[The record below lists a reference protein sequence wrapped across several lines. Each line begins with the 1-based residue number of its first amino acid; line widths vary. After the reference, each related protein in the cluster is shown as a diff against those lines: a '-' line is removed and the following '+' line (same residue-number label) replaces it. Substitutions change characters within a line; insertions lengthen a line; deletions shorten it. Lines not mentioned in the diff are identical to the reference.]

1 MHVTNLRKVGG
12 SVMLTVP
19 PAVLEELHLKVG
31 AEVELKVSENTLVVK
46 PRKRKKYT
54 MKELLDQCDF
64 SLPISEEEQEWLDL
78 RPVGGE
84 LL

>member
-1 MHVTNLRKVGG
+1 MHTTSLRKVGG

-19 PAVLEELHLKVG
+19 PSVLEALHLKVG
-31 AEVELKVSENTLVVK
+31 AEVELKVSEDKLVVE
-46 PRKRKKYT
+46 PRKRPKYT

-64 SLPISEEEQEWLDL
+64 SLPISEEEQEWLDV
-78 RPVGGE
+78 RPVGRE